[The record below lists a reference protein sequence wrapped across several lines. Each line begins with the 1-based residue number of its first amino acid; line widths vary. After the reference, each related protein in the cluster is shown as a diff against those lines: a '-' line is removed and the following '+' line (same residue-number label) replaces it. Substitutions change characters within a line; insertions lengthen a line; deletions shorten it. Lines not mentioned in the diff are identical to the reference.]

1 MVFTARAI
9 ECRRCGQAYPDGV
22 PLTKPAWAGLCDH
35 GGADLAT
42 GVLGSRGILMVSLAI
57 VAPTLALCALASVV
71 AGVLVLG
78 SGFFLLDVA
87 TYERWRG
94 ALSILSYGIGL
105 ATGIA
110 IAERTRR
117 KHGIFRRRRTRDPS
131 ATGPDAPAETAG
143 VVLARKAR
151 RRILLAGLCAS
162 VACAVALH
170 LVLSSA
176 GLGDLANVVAPLVV
190 VAGLAAAYFVA
201 EARRPRA

>member
-35 GGADLAT
+35 CGADLAT

-105 ATGIA
+105 AA

-151 RRILLAGLCAS
+151 RRILLTGLFAS
-162 VACAVALH
+162 VACAVAPH
-170 LVLSSA
+170 LALSSA